1 MRKVGNFATGRV
13 KVVGPSDVASDRYDY
28 LRLEEAEP
36 NLGVAGSDNSILFS
50 HQDGR
55 RDFFALSSDLEVNA
69 NNELVIAADITQTI
83 EDIALANTDLQDV
96 TDIGAT
102 TTNRIGVSGID
113 VLNDVKAADLTLTE
127 DGIIVFEGSA
137 NNNFETILTVVNP
150 TEDRG
155 VSIPDANGTI
165 ITTGNTGDYVSGLG
179 SVIYAGAPP
188 LTGGTSSSY
197 VVRVGADAKILS
209 AEDAVAGYQIVREAV
224 DATQN
229 ANYNLPFIATDAG
242 TVATGSTTDPRVLY
256 SDGGGITFN
265 PNSNQFTVAG
275 AVVGT
280 VVAAPLIT
288 STVQSPDVTL
298 RGSSTGNV
306 RIDDSLHVHDQVV
319 YLNDNLA
326 LWNTNSDL
334 GVVTKYATGANTAA
348 ADIVADNEYMIL
360 DVGTTTPWTNFG
372 ATTAETGQVF
382 TSTGNGSGDGVAILT
397 SQQNSAFFG
406 VDRSDLTFKY
416 FTSGSYSPVTGYND
430 KAFTGTLG
438 DAEFAGLTVAS
449 QVFPSAVGSNNQVFG
464 VVDSD
469 TGELGYFSAALTDT
483 NSVYDLVGVTNA
495 SDGTL
500 RLTEAGGTNADV
512 TVTGTGIV
520 SVTSNTTHIIVDGT
534 VTDTNDFLTG
544 LTFDT
549 ANGVLTATVQ
559 NQSDVTVDL
568 DGRFLTA
575 ESDTLDSVTD
585 RGNTTTNSIKI
596 GDLNFG
602 GSANTVMDAGGT
614 YWFQGLNSVS
624 NNNGKAEFILGNS
637 SYDFD
642 NNATP
647 TQIFRQY
654 GYSNQAG
661 TSGVGLQFNNTDI
674 GHIKFE
680 TKQQDT
686 ATGGDSTSSDVLMA
700 EILSTYDNTT
710 TENVQEGKIFLKN
723 YHSTGT
729 PGGVTME
736 NTLSLAD
743 GGVTVSGQPGNK
755 FTVGYTQ
762 ASSNTSTG
770 AMTVNGG
777 AGIAGKVHVG
787 DDFTANGQI
796 LSSATFP
803 AVHLSAANAPSAYG
817 GGIFA
822 KLMFSS
828 QNGGI
833 LAQIGPRRDGN
844 SDQQNLRLETTNNGS
859 TTGDIEFINTST
871 NSTLAYIH
879 GDSSAFEIGS
889 QKLKIGDTANTGAT
903 SVIEG
908 SGTLWIDPSPVAG
921 DANGTVI
928 IKGDL
933 QVDGTTT
940 TINSTTLTVDDLNIV
955 VASGAADS
963 AAADGAGLTVDG
975 ANKSITWNHANQYF
989 TADSKFEAD
998 GFVVSG
1004 STGFLKADGT
1014 VDTNTY
1020 STTDTNTTYDLL
1032 GVVNASNGT
1041 LRLSDS
1047 ANANDDVTI
1056 TGTGATTVTSNAT
1069 HIIIDSTDTNT
1080 NSDTTYD
1087 LLSVANTAAN
1097 EGIIRLDPAGAG
1109 GNDDV
1114 ILKGAGGTTVSSN
1127 ATEITITSTDT
1138 NTDTTYSISADAN
1151 ANVFNTDL
1159 ALADDQGVKD
1169 LVTFSGGF
1177 NLRVNRISANEI
1189 QFDHPLN
1196 PSYTGNTASI
1206 SINRQGASAVT
1217 NYDDKLALSVLGSSA
1232 GTVAKFRRS
1241 VIDQGN
1247 AGGVISVELGE
1258 NTGSEG
1264 DPWITFRNYGTQQGL
1279 NEIQG
1284 ELGTIQGTTGGDFNP
1299 NPDGVAGLRFYAQDN
1314 FDFDVHD
1321 GNESSEDGNLSD
1333 SRQYRVMSLTE
1344 NHLVLRGGTTLK
1356 YFSTVDPANTTG
1368 GAVTTNSSTAKA
1380 TELAFTTPTAPRTIT
1395 FPDASGTVALTSQ
1408 LVGGSPNSLS
1418 SITTLDQDH
1427 YFQTTSSSNGPAVTF
1442 GVDYSGTS
1450 QDDMTLELY
1459 AQGNGGQSNNGVPT
1473 LNMWRNTADGN
1484 TQPGDTIGK
1493 LEFQGGDVAGKG
1505 FRAKYAEIRTKVDGT
1520 DYVNDVR
1527 HGHVEILNFVSGVG
1541 FSGTQG
1547 LVSAEFRYDKG
1558 IVAPRGLQ
1566 VGPTGN
1572 SAAFDSVNLTADR
1585 TYTLPNATG
1594 TLALTSDIPT
1604 DTNTTYDLVSPGTT
1618 GVLRLSDSANSND
1631 NITFVGSGASSVT
1644 SNSTHIIIS
1653 STDTNTDT
1661 NTTYDLSVPASS
1673 TKIRLS
1679 DSSNANDD
1687 IEIAG
1692 GTNVTVTRT
1701 SATKLT
1707 ISATDTNTDTNTTY
1721 DLKSV
1726 ANTSNGVI
1734 RLDPSTGSNDDVPV
1748 FGSGATTVTSNATG
1762 IYISSTDTDTNTDTK
1777 VALNTTTANQ
1787 DFFPMFTDS
1796 LSNPT
1801 EAWYDGKLKYNPDQN
1816 KLELATDGK
1825 LLVTC
1830 GNVQDGIRV
1839 QNSGGS
1845 NTGRI
1850 DIGFGDGPN
1859 NPKIEYYDIGN
1870 DMNWATGAH
1879 DNPNNFYIWGNASS
1893 SLPSFSSHTGGVNS
1907 SIQFEF
1913 TTAGD
1918 LNIHGGLTAATKS
1931 FLIDHPTKEG
1941 MKLRHGSLEGPE
1953 NGVYVRGRLKDSN
1966 TIELPDYWTGLI
1978 DEDTITVNLTPIGKH
1993 QKIFV
1998 EDIADNKVI
2007 VGNDNLMSK
2016 AINCFYTVY
2025 AERKDVDKLTVEYEA

>member
-50 HQDGR
+50 HQDGT
-55 RDFFALSSDLEVNA
+55 RDFFALSTDLEVNA

-83 EDIALANTDLQDV
+83 EDIALANTNFQDV
-96 TDIGAT
+96 TDVGAT

-224 DATQN
+224 DATQT
-229 ANYNLPFIATDAG
+229 ANYNIPFIATDAG
-242 TVATGSTTDPRVLY
+242 TAASGSTTDPRVLY
-256 SDGGGITFN
+256 SDSGAVTFN

-275 AVVGT
+275 AIVGT
-280 VVAAPLIT
+280 ALAAPLIT

-298 RGSSTGNV
+298 RGSSNGNV

-334 GVVTKYATGANTAA
+334 GIVTKYATGANTAA
-348 ADIVADNEYMIL
+348 ADIVDGNEYQIL

-372 ATTAETGQVF
+372 ATVAETGQVF
-382 TSTGNGSGDGVAILT
+382 TATGNGSGDGVAILT

-438 DAEFAGLTVAS
+438 SAEFAGLTVAS

-464 VVDSD
+464 VIDST

-483 NSVYDLVGVTNA
+483 NSTYDLVGVANA
-495 SDGTL
+495 AAGTL
-500 RLTEAGGTNADV
+500 RLTESGGTNADV
-512 TVTGTGIV
+512 TVTGTGSV

-534 VTDTNDFLTG
+534 VTTDTNDFLTG
-544 LTFDT
+544 LAFDT
-549 ANGVLTATVQ
+549 ANGVLTASVQ
-559 NQSDVTVDL
+559 NQTDVTVDL
-568 DGRFLTA
+568 DGRYVTA
-575 ESDTLDSVTD
+575 ESDTLNTVTG

-602 GSANTVMDAGGT
+602 ASANTVMDAGGT
-614 YWFQGLNSVS
+614 YWFQGLNSAG
-624 NNNGKAEFILGNS
+624 NNDGKAEFILGNS

-654 GYSNQAG
+654 GYTGQAG
-661 TSGVGLQFNNTDI
+661 TSGVGLQFTNTEI
-674 GHIKFE
+674 GRIKFE
-680 TKQQDT
+680 AKQQDT
-686 ATGGDSTSSDVLMA
+686 ATGGDSTASDVLMA
-700 EILSTYDNTT
+700 EIYSTYDNTT
-710 TENVQEGKIFLKN
+710 SQKVQEGKLFLRNWK
-723 YHSTGT
+723 STSSAGGT
-729 PGGVTME
+729 VLD

-743 GGVTVSGQPGNK
+743 SGITVSGQAGNV
-755 FTVGYTQ
+755 FNVGYTQ

-770 AMTVNGG
+770 AMTVGGGVGILGDTYIGGSLQVGGNTGNINGITFNSSGTQVYKNGASFKINGG
-777 AGIAGKVHVG
+777 GVQDTRNFIKWSNNHGIAIHGGSATTNGPADPNAYGIILDGGDGDVSIPSGKLIVG
-787 DDFTANGQI
+787 DA
-796 LSSATFP
+796 
-803 AVHLSAANAPSAYG
+803 
-817 GGIFA
+817 
-822 KLMFSS
+822 
-828 QNGGI
+828 
-833 LAQIGPRRDGN
+833 
-844 SDQQNLRLETTNNGS
+844 
-859 TTGDIEFINTST
+859 TST
-871 NSTLAYIH
+871 S
-879 GDSSAFEIGS
+879 D
-889 QKLKIGDTANTGAT
+889 T

-908 SGTLWIDPSPVAG
+908 SGTIWIDPAPVAG

-940 TINSTTLTVDDLNIV
+940 TLNSTTLTIDDLNIV

-963 AAADGAGLTVDG
+963 SAADGAGLTVDG
-975 ANKSITWNHANQYF
+975 ASKSITWNHTGQYF

-1020 STTDTNTTYDLL
+1020 STSDTNTTYDLV
-1032 GVVNASNGT
+1032 GIANAGAGT

-1047 ANANDDVTI
+1047 ANSNDDITI

-1069 HIIIDSTDTNT
+1069 HIIINSTDTNT

-1087 LLSVANTAAN
+1087 LLSVANTATNA
-1097 EGIIRLDPAGAG
+1097 GILRLDPAGAG

-1114 ILKGAGGTTVSSN
+1114 LFVGAGGTTVSSN
-1127 ATEITITSTDT
+1127 STQITVTSTDT
-1138 NTDTTYSISADAN
+1138 NDNTTYGIQADTN
-1151 ANVFNTDL
+1151 ATAGATDL
-1159 ALADDQGVKD
+1159 ALVDNSNVKD
-1169 LVTFSGGF
+1169 LVTFEGVG
-1177 NLRVNRISANEI
+1177 NIAVNRTDANTI
-1189 QFDHPLN
+1189 QINDTLTPV
-1196 PSYTGNTASI
+1196 YQGNTALLTIVRTGTPTVS
-1206 SINRQGASAVT
+1206 
-1217 NYDDKLALSVLGSSA
+1217 NYDDKLALRVEGTSA
-1232 GTVAKFRRS
+1232 GTIAKFKRT
-1241 VIDQGN
+1241 VLDQSNNG
-1247 AGGVISVELGE
+1247 AVISVELGE

-1284 ELGTIQGTTGGDFNP
+1284 EIGTIQGSTGGDFP
-1299 NPDGVAGLRFYAQDN
+1299 ANPDGPAGLRFYAQDN
-1314 FDFDVHD
+1314 FDFDIHD
-1321 GNESSEDGNLSD
+1321 GNESSNDGNLSD
-1333 SRQYRVMSLTE
+1333 SRQFRVMSLTE
-1344 NHLVLRGGTTLK
+1344 DHLVLRGGTTLK
-1356 YFSTVDPANTTG
+1356 YFSTVDPQASG
-1368 GAVTTNSSTAKA
+1368 GVATTTNGSSGIA
-1380 TELAFTTPTAPRTIT
+1380 TELAFTTPTAPNTIT

-1408 LVGGSPNSLS
+1408 LAGGSPNSLS
-1418 SITTLDQDH
+1418 SVTTLDQDH
-1427 YFQTTSSSNGPAVTF
+1427 IFQTTSSSNGPAVTF
-1442 GVDYSGTS
+1442 GTDNTQNLQEDV
-1450 QDDMTLELY
+1450 TLEIF
-1459 AQGNGGQSNNGVPT
+1459 AKGNGGQQTNGVPR
-1473 LNMWRNTADGN
+1473 LNLWRNTGDGN
-1484 TQPGDTIGK
+1484 TQSGDISGELT
-1493 LEFQGGDVAGKG
+1493 FQGGDVAGAG
-1505 FRAKYAEIRTKVDGT
+1505 FRALYSRIRNYIDEP
-1520 DYVNDVR
+1520 DYVSAGKDR
-1527 HGHVEILNFVSGVG
+1527 RGHIAIEHVVTGAGPITN
-1541 FSGTQG
+1541 GTYT
-1547 LVSAEFRYDKG
+1547 SAEFYYNKVKFPG
-1558 IVAPRGLQ
+1558 FIE
-1566 VGPTGN
+1566 VGDTDFGTFDPSSL
-1572 SAAFDSVNLTADR
+1572 SANR
-1585 TYTLPNATG
+1585 TYTLPNASG
-1594 TLALTSDIPT
+1594 TLALTSQIPT
-1604 DTNTTYDLVSPGTT
+1604 DTNTTYDLLGVVNASNGT
-1618 GVLRLSDSANSND
+1618 LRLSDSANSND
-1631 NITFVGSGASSVT
+1631 DITITGTGATSVT
-1644 SNSTHIIIS
+1644 SNATHIIVN

-1661 NTTYDLSVPASS
+1661 NTTYDLTVPSS
-1673 TKIRLS
+1673 TTKIRLS

-1721 DLKSV
+1721 DLTSV

-1734 RLDPSTGSNDDVPV
+1734 RLDPSTGANDDVPV
-1748 FGSGATTVTSNATG
+1748 FGTGATSVTSNTTG

-1777 VALNTTTANQ
+1777 VKLNTSTANQ

-1796 LSNPT
+1796 VNAES
-1801 EAWYDGKLKYNPDQN
+1801 EAWYDGAFKYNPNQN
-1816 KLELATDGK
+1816 TLELDTDGK

-1830 GNVQDGIRV
+1830 GDVQNGIRV
-1839 QNSGGS
+1839 QNGGGS

-1879 DNPNNFYIWGNASS
+1879 DGPNNFYIWGQASN
-1893 SLPSFSSHTGGVNS
+1893 SLPSISGHSGGVTS
-1907 SIQFEF
+1907 LIQFEF

-1918 LNIHGGLTAATKS
+1918 LNIHGGLTASTKS

-1953 NGVYVRGRLKDSN
+1953 NGVYVRGRLKDN
-1966 TIELPDYWTGLI
+1966 GTIELPDYWTGLI

-1993 QKIFV
+1993 QKLFV
-1998 EDIADNKVI
+1998 EDIADNKVV

>member
-13 KVVGPSDVASDRYDY
+13 KVVGPSNVASDRYDY

-50 HQDGR
+50 HQDGT

-83 EDIALANTDLQDV
+83 EDIALANTDFQDV
-96 TDIGAT
+96 TDVGAT

-179 SVIYAGAPP
+179 NIIYAGSPP

-197 VVRVGADAKILS
+197 VVRVGADAKILA

-224 DATQN
+224 DAAQN
-229 ANYNLPFIATDAG
+229 ANYNLPFIATHAG
-242 TVATGSTTDPRVLY
+242 TVATGSTTDARVLY

-298 RGSSTGNV
+298 RGSSNGNV

-348 ADIVADNEYMIL
+348 ADIVSGNEYMIL

-372 ATTAETGQVF
+372 ATVAETGQVF

-483 NSVYDLVGVTNA
+483 NSTYDLVGVTNA

-512 TVTGTGIV
+512 TVTGTGSV

-534 VTDTNDFLTG
+534 VTTDTNDFLTG

-575 ESDTLDSVTD
+575 ESDTLESVTG
-585 RGNTTTNSIKI
+585 RGASSTNAISITNTTASTSTSTGALTIDGGLGVDGAIYAGKQSQIEYDYALSYPAAYSNLLTLKNKNASTTSVA
-596 GDLNFG
+596 FG
-602 GSANTVMDAGGT
+602 MRTSAGGT
-614 YWFQGLNSVS
+614 GSVA
-624 NNNGKAEFILGNS
+624 KIV
-637 SYDFD
+637 DF
-642 NNATP
+642 
-647 TQIFRQY
+647 
-654 GYSNQAG
+654 
-661 TSGVGLQFNNTDI
+661 VNTDGTLVI
-674 GHIKFE
+674 RTSSASNGTTAGPFE
-680 TKQQDT
+680 LSNDKLNIT
-686 ATGGDSTSSDVLMA
+686 ATT
-700 EILSTYDNTT
+700 
-710 TENVQEGKIFLKN
+710 
-723 YHSTGT
+723 
-729 PGGVTME
+729 
-736 NTLSLAD
+736 
-743 GGVTVSGQPGNK
+743 
-755 FTVGYTQ
+755 
-762 ASSNTSTG
+762 ASSNTTTG
-770 AMTVNGG
+770 AIVTAGGVGISGDTNIGGSLQVGTNVGTINNLTFKSDGTQIYKNGG
-777 AGIAGKVHVG
+777 DLKINGGGVQDTRNFIRWTNNHGIAIHGG
-787 DDFTANGQI
+787 
-796 LSSATFP
+796 SA
-803 AVHLSAANAPSAYG
+803 
-817 GGIFA
+817 
-822 KLMFSS
+822 
-828 QNGGI
+828 
-833 LAQIGPRRDGN
+833 
-844 SDQQNLRLETTNNGS
+844 TNNGVNS
-859 TTGDIEFINTST
+859 TAYGIILDGGDGDITIPR
-871 NSTLAYIH
+871 
-879 GDSSAFEIGS
+879 G
-889 QKLKIGDTANTGAT
+889 KLIIGDAANTTAT

-908 SGTLWIDPSPVAG
+908 SGTIWIDPAPVAG

-933 QVDGTTT
+933 QIDGTQTI
-940 TINSTTLTVDDLNIV
+940 INSSTLTVDDLNIV

-963 AAADGAGLTVDG
+963 SAADGAGFTVDG
-975 ANKSITWNHANQYF
+975 ANKSITWNHAGQYF
-989 TADSKFEAD
+989 TADTKFEAD

-1004 STGFLKADGT
+1004 SSGFLKADGT

-1032 GVVNASNGT
+1032 SITNASDGT

-1047 ANANDDVTI
+1047 ANANDDITI

-1069 HIIIDSTDTNT
+1069 HIIINSSDTNT
-1080 NSDTTYD
+1080 NTDTTYD
-1087 LLSVANTAAN
+1087 LLSVANTESN
-1097 EGIIRLDPAGAG
+1097 SGILRLDPVGAG
-1109 GNDDV
+1109 TNDDV
-1114 ILKGAGGTTVSSN
+1114 VFVGTGGTVVSSN
-1127 ATEITITSTDT
+1127 STQITINSAT
-1138 NTDTTYSISADAN
+1138 NTNTTYSISADTN
-1151 ANVFNTDL
+1151 ASLFNTDL

-1169 LVTFSGGF
+1169 LVTFSGGT
-1177 NLRVNRISANEI
+1177 NMRINRISADEI
-1189 QFDHPLN
+1189 QFDHPVN

-1206 SINRQGASAVT
+1206 SISRTGTPSVT
-1217 NYDDKLALSVLGSSA
+1217 NYDDKLALLVESSSS
-1232 GTVAKFRRS
+1232 GTVAKFKRS
-1241 VIDQGN
+1241 VLDQSN
-1247 AGGVISVELGE
+1247 EGGVISIELGE

-1264 DPWITFRNYGTQQGL
+1264 DPWVTLRNYGTKQGL

-1284 ELGTIQGTTGGDFNP
+1284 EIGTIQGSTGGDFTT
-1299 NPDGVAGLRFYAQDN
+1299 NPDGVAGIRIYAQDN
-1314 FDFDVHD
+1314 IDFDVND
-1321 GNESSEDGNLSD
+1321 GDETSSAGAEDGNLAD
-1333 SRQYRVMSLTE
+1333 NRQHRVMSITE
-1344 NHLVLRGGTTLK
+1344 NHVALRGGTTLK

-1368 GAVTTNSSTAKA
+1368 QAVTTNSSTAKA
-1380 TELAFTTPTAPRTIT
+1380 TELAFVAPTAPRTIT
-1395 FPDASGTVALTSQ
+1395 FPDATGTVALTSQ
-1408 LVGGSPNSLS
+1408 LGTGSVSQLT
-1418 SITTLDQDH
+1418 SITTLENDHEFQVDDSVIFAGERTGTAPNISYDQGDVRVEVLA
-1427 YFQTTSSSNGPAVTF
+1427 Y
-1442 GVDYSGTS
+1442 
-1450 QDDMTLELY
+1450 
-1459 AQGNGGQSNNGVPT
+1459 GNGGSSQGVPEI
-1473 LNMWRNTADGN
+1473 NFFRDTADGN
-1484 TQPGDTIGK
+1484 TQPGDTVGQIQ
-1493 LEFQGGDVAGKG
+1493 FQGGDVAGRG
-1505 FRAKYAEIRTKVDGT
+1505 FRAGYANIATKVDGT
-1520 DYVNDVR
+1520 DYVNGVR
-1527 HGHVEILNFVSGVG
+1527 HGHVEIQNFVSGVG
-1541 FSGTQG
+1541 FSGTER

-1572 SAAFDSVNLTADR
+1572 GAKFDPVNLTVDR

-1604 DTNTTYDLVSPGTT
+1604 DTNTTYDLT
-1618 GVLRLSDSANSND
+1618 
-1631 NITFVGSGASSVT
+1631 
-1644 SNSTHIIIS
+1644 
-1653 STDTNTDT
+1653 
-1661 NTTYDLSVPASS
+1661 VPASS

-1701 SATKLT
+1701 SANKLT
-1707 ISATDTNTDTNTTY
+1707 ISSTDTNTDTNTTYNLVSPGTTGVLRLQDSANSNDDITITGTGASSVTSNSTHIIISSTDTNTDTNTTY

-1734 RLDPSTGSNDDVPV
+1734 RLDPSTGNNDDVPV

-1762 IYISSTDTDTNTDTK
+1762 IYISSTDTNTNTDTK
-1777 VALNTTTANQ
+1777 VALNATTANQ

-1796 LSNPT
+1796 INNPT
-1801 EAWYDGKLKYNPDQN
+1801 EAWYDGKLKYNPGQN

-1830 GNVQDGIRV
+1830 SNVQDGIRV
-1839 QNSGGS
+1839 QNSGAT

-1850 DIGFGDGPN
+1850 DIGFGDGTN
-1859 NPKIEYYDIGN
+1859 NPKIEYTDIGN

-1893 SLPSFSSHTGGVNS
+1893 NLPSFSSHTGGVTSN
-1907 SIQFEF
+1907 IQFEF

-1931 FLIDHPTKEG
+1931 FLINHPTKEG

-1998 EDIADNKVI
+1998 EDIADNKVV

>member
-13 KVVGPSDVASDRYDY
+13 KVVGPGDVASDRYDY

-50 HQDGR
+50 HQDGT

-83 EDIALANTDLQDV
+83 EDIALANTDFQDV
-96 TDIGAT
+96 TDIGST

-179 SVIYAGAPP
+179 SVIYGGAPP

-224 DATQN
+224 DAGQN
-229 ANYNLPFIATDAG
+229 ANYNLPFIATHAG

-298 RGSSTGNV
+298 RGSSNGNV

-334 GVVTKYATGANTAA
+334 GIVTKYATGANTAA
-348 ADIVADNEYMIL
+348 ADIVSGNEYQIL

-397 SQQNSAFFG
+397 SQQSSAFFG

-416 FTSGSYSPVTGYND
+416 FTSGSYSPVTDYND

-464 VVDSD
+464 VVDST

-495 SDGTL
+495 SNGTL
-500 RLTEAGGTNADV
+500 RLSEAGGTNADV
-512 TVTGTGIV
+512 TVTGTGSV

-534 VTDTNDFLTG
+534 VTTDTNDFLTG

-642 NNATP
+642 NNAIP

-654 GYSNQAG
+654 GYTSNAG
-661 TSGVGLQFNNTDI
+661 TSGVGLQFTNTDI

-736 NTLSLAD
+736 NTLSLTD
-743 GGVTVSGQPGNK
+743 DGVTVSGQAGNK
-755 FTVGYTQ
+755 FIVGYTQ

-777 AGIAGKVHVG
+777 VGISGDTNIGGSLQVGTNVGTINNLVFKSDGTQIYKNGAEFKINGGGVQDTRNFIQWSNSHGIAIHGG
-787 DDFTANGQI
+787 
-796 LSSATFP
+796 SA
-803 AVHLSAANAPSAYG
+803 
-817 GGIFA
+817 
-822 KLMFSS
+822 
-828 QNGGI
+828 
-833 LAQIGPRRDGN
+833 
-844 SDQQNLRLETTNNGS
+844 TNNGIES
-859 TTGDIEFINTST
+859 TAYGIILDGGDGDITIPRGK
-871 NSTLAYIH
+871 LIV
-879 GDSSAFEIGS
+879 GDA
-889 QKLKIGDTANTGAT
+889 ANTTAT

-908 SGTLWIDPSPVAG
+908 SGTIWIDPAPVAG

-940 TINSTTLTVDDLNIV
+940 TLNSTTLTVDDLNIV

-963 AAADGAGLTVDG
+963 SAADGAGFTVDG
-975 ANKSITWNHANQYF
+975 ASKSITWNHTGQYF

-1020 STTDTNTTYDLL
+1020 STTDTNTTYDLV
-1032 GVVNASNGT
+1032 GIANASDGT
-1041 LRLSDS
+1041 LRLSD
-1047 ANANDDVTI
+1047 NANSNDDITI

-1069 HIIIDSTDTNT
+1069 HIIIDSSDTNT

-1097 EGIIRLDPAGAG
+1097 AGILRLDPAGAG

-1114 ILKGAGGTTVSSN
+1114 VFVGTGGTTVSSN
-1127 ATEITITSTDT
+1127 STQITINSTDT
-1138 NTDTTYSISADAN
+1138 NTDTTYSISADDN

-1169 LVTFSGGF
+1169 LVTFSGGT
-1177 NLRVNRISANEI
+1177 NLRVNRISADEI
-1189 QFDHPLN
+1189 QFEHPLN
-1196 PSYTGNTASI
+1196 PSYAGNTASI
-1206 SINRQGASAVT
+1206 SINRTGTST
-1217 NYDDKLALSVLGSSA
+1217 ITDYDDKLALSVLGTSS
-1232 GTVAKFRRS
+1232 GTIAKFRRS
-1241 VIDQGN
+1241 ALDQAN
-1247 AGGVISVELGE
+1247 AGGVVSIELGE

-1284 ELGTIQGTTGGDFNP
+1284 EIGTTQGTTGGDFNP

-1321 GNESSEDGNLSD
+1321 GNEGTEDGNLSD
-1333 SRQYRVMSLTE
+1333 TRQYRVMSLTE
-1344 NHLVLRGGTTLK
+1344 DHLVLRGGTTLK

-1368 GAVTTNSSTAKA
+1368 SAVTTNSSTAKA
-1380 TELAFTTPTAPRTIT
+1380 TELAFVTPTAPRTIT
-1395 FPDASGTVALTSQ
+1395 FPDATGTVALTSQ
-1408 LVGGSPNSLS
+1408 LGTGSVSQLT
-1418 SITTLDQDH
+1418 SITTLENDHEFQVDDSVIFAGERTGTAPNISYDQGDVRIEILA
-1427 YFQTTSSSNGPAVTF
+1427 Y
-1442 GVDYSGTS
+1442 
-1450 QDDMTLELY
+1450 
-1459 AQGNGGQSNNGVPT
+1459 GNGGSSSGVPEI
-1473 LNMWRNTADGN
+1473 NFWRDTADGN
-1484 TQPGDTIGK
+1484 TQPGDTIGQIQ
-1493 LEFQGGDVAGKG
+1493 FQGGDVAGRG
-1505 FRAKYAEIRTKVDGT
+1505 FRANYATIASFVDGT
-1520 DYVNDVR
+1520 DYINDVR
-1527 HGHVEILNFVSGVG
+1527 HGHIEVQNFVSGVG
-1541 FSGTQG
+1541 FSGTER

-1661 NTTYDLSVPASS
+1661 NTTYDLTVPASS

-1721 DLKSV
+1721 DLTSV

-1777 VALNTTTANQ
+1777 VALNTSTANQ

-1796 LSNPT
+1796 VNNPT
-1801 EAWYDGKLKYNPDQN
+1801 EAWYDGKLKYNPSQN

-1830 GNVQDGIRV
+1830 GDVQDGIRV

-1998 EDIADNKVI
+1998 EDIADNKVV